1 MNLREVFGKNVSSS
15 AFKLI
20 DGELNIIGKWCRITL
35 EDNGVFDVW
44 ICNTKDISAGLGTR
58 AVRNRLLP
66 FQDRTGTKVVE
77 LTGEGY
83 ARVRRKEIIL
93 ENLPLL
99 GIKKKRRI
107 SDEQRKRIAE
117 QLKKYHAVS

>member
-1 MNLREVFGKNVSSS
+1 
-15 AFKLI
+15 
-20 DGELNIIGKWCRITL
+20 
-35 EDNGVFDVW
+35 
-44 ICNTKDISAGLGTR
+44 
-58 AVRNRLLP
+58 
-66 FQDRTGTKVVE
+66 VVE

>member
-44 ICNTKDISAGLGTR
+44 ICNTKDISAGLGT
-58 AVRNRLLP
+58 
-66 FQDRTGTKVVE
+66 
-77 LTGEGY
+77 
-83 ARVRRKEIIL
+83 
-93 ENLPLL
+93 
-99 GIKKKRRI
+99 
-107 SDEQRKRIAE
+107 
-117 QLKKYHAVS
+117 